1 MDHKHED
8 AKEDR
13 GARTIVFL
21 VGSFVLVLAVA
32 QQTAAQ
38 QYYDSFSKMVSM
50 TSMWQSNFYNDIIR
64 VNAARGSFKEIAGA
78 SRITQQDVQNLCKP
92 FPCGNETALNRAPSL
107 PGAPPATAK
116 SPGVQAQYQKTAT
129 DFRPVGSRIMPD
141 EISRSSQGNADD
153 KALLRTLSNQFLDA
167 FEKEGRKNNIAY
179 SFAFLTGVSLQIV

>member
-21 VGSFVLVLAVA
+21 VGSFVLVLAVV

-64 VNAARGSFKEIAGA
+64 ANAARGSFKEVAGA

-92 FPCGNETALNRAPSL
+92 FPCGNETNLNRASSQ
-107 PGAPPATAK
+107 PGYPAATATNPPAVV
-116 SPGVQAQYQKTAT
+116 PVPYPITAT
-129 DFRPVGSRIMPD
+129 DFRPVGARIMPD
-141 EISRSSQGNADD
+141 EISRSSQGSADD
-153 KALLRTLSNQFLDA
+153 KAMLRTLSNQFLDA
-167 FEKEGRKNNIAY
+167 FEKEGRKNNIAF
-179 SFAFLTGVSLQIV
+179 S